1 MRKFMKKNVAI
12 AMGGFSSEF
21 DISIKS
27 GNAVYKTLENSAY
40 QVYRTVIA
48 KDNWYL
54 LDENDYKIPLDK
66 SDFSVIIN
74 NEKIFF
80 DVVFNTIHGSPGE
93 DGLIQGYFENMG
105 IPQTASDHYPSALT
119 FNKRDCISVL
129 KPYGIISPNNYLL
142 DEGDPIDV
150 NAIIEKVGLPCFV
163 KANRA
168 GSSFGI
174 TKVKKEDKLI
184 PAIEYAYKE
193 DNEVIIE
200 QAVNGREYSV
210 GIINYDNAPMVLP
223 ITEIQTENEFFDF
236 DAKYHGKSKEI
247 TPADLKLNLQNR
259 IQKEALRIFKILKLK
274 GLTRAEFIV
283 ENETP
288 YFIEINTCPG
298 LTEASILP
306 QQAQAANISLED
318 LYSNAIEIALNNP

>member
-1 MRKFMKKNVAI
+1 MKKNVAI
-12 AMGGFSSEF
+12 AMGGYSSEF

-27 GNAVYKTLENSAY
+27 GNAVYKALEHSNFN
-40 QVYRTVIA
+40 VYRIIIA
-48 KDNWYL
+48 TDQWYL
-54 LDENDYKIPLDK
+54 LDEQDYKYLIDK

-74 NEKIFF
+74 HEKIQF

-93 DGLIQGYFENMG
+93 NGLIQGYFENMG
-105 IPQTASDHYPSALT
+105 IPQTASSHYPAALT
-119 FNKRDCISVL
+119 YNKRDCISVL
-129 KPYGIISPNNYLL
+129 KPYGILSAKNFLI
-142 DEGDPIDV
+142 DKGDPIDV

-174 TKVKKEDKLI
+174 SKVKHKEDLI
-184 PAIEYAYKE
+184 PAIEHAYKE
-193 DNEVIIE
+193 DHEVIIE
-200 QAVNGREYSV
+200 EAIIGREFSV
-210 GIINYDNAPMVLP
+210 GVVNYEGQPMVLP
-223 ITEIQTENEFFDF
+223 ITEIISDNEFFDF

-247 TPADLKLNLQNR
+247 TPANLDVNIQNS
-259 IQKEALRIFKILKLK
+259 IQKEALKIFKILKLK

-283 ENETP
+283 KNETP

-306 QQAQAANISLED
+306 QQAKAANITLEK
-318 LYSNAIEIALNNP
+318 LYSNALEIALNA

>member
-1 MRKFMKKNVAI
+1 MKKNVAI

-27 GNAVYKTLENSAY
+27 GNAVYKALKDADYNI
-40 QVYRTVIA
+40 YRTIIA
-48 KDNWYL
+48 KDSWYL
-54 LDENDYKIPLDK
+54 LDKKDNKIPLDK
-66 SDFSVIIN
+66 SDFSAIVD
-74 NEKIFF
+74 NEKIYF

-105 IPQTASDHYPSALT
+105 IPQTASSHYPSALT
-119 FNKRDCISVL
+119 YNKRDCISVL
-129 KPYGIISPNNYLL
+129 KPYGIVSAKNYLL

-150 NAIIEKVGLPCFV
+150 NAILEKVGLPCFV

-174 TKVKKEDKLI
+174 TKVKQEDDLI
-184 PAIEYAYKE
+184 PAIEHAYKE

-200 QAVNGREYSV
+200 QAINGREFSV
-210 GIINYDNAPMVLP
+210 GVINYDGQPMVLP
-223 ITEIQTENEFFDF
+223 ITEIRSQNEFFDF
-236 DAKYHGKSKEI
+236 DAKYHGKSEEI
-247 TPADLKLNLQNR
+247 TPANLDVHVQNS

-274 GLTRAEFIV
+274 GLTRAEFII
-283 ENETP
+283 EDGKP

-298 LTEASILP
+298 LTDASILP
-306 QQAQAANISLED
+306 QQARAANISLQD
-318 LYSNAIEIALNNP
+318 LYTNAIEVALGEA